1 MNVPAVIYK
10 EYFEMLDTMQEIGD
24 VNMFGAPAK
33 LREVFPN
40 LGRREAISITSEWM
54 QSKND

>member
-1 MNVPAVIYK
+1 MNVPAVVYK
-10 EYFEMLDTMQEIGD
+10 EYFEMLDTMQEMGA

-40 LGRREAISITSEWM
+40 LGRREAMSITSEWM

>member
-40 LGRREAISITSEWM
+40 LGRREAMSITSEWM

>member
-10 EYFEMLDTMQEIGD
+10 EYFEMLDTMQEMGD

-40 LGRREAISITSEWM
+40 LGRREAMSITSEWM